1 MPFEGDVTDA
11 WPSCPP
17 RRVPD
22 RHRLAGSSPSTFTTV
37 EVGATVR
44 QFTGTELAP
53 ESAYIFRLPAK
64 TRQGWASRW
73 RPPSSPLRRE
83 VRPEAQVHC
92 RGATG
97 EESWAGNGA
106 GNLQGPRLPGQ
117 ALYRRVSTQPDV
129 YQPGRNVP
137 GLMLETGLR
146 EVVSLAQGGSE
157 SPCWRAA
164 P

>member
-17 RRVPD
+17 HRVPD

-97 EESWAGNGA
+97 RRAGQETEPGTCRVHGFQVRPCTVACLHSLMFISQA
-106 GNLQGPRLPGQ
+106 G
-117 ALYRRVSTQPDV
+117 
-129 YQPGRNVP
+129 
-137 GLMLETGLR
+137 M
-146 EVVSLAQGGSE
+146 
-157 SPCWRAA
+157 SPV
-164 P
+164 